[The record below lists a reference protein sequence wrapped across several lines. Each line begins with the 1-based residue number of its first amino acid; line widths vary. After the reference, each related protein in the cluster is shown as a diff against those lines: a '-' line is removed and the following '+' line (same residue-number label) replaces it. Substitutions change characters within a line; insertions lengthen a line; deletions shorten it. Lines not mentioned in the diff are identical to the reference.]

1 MNQKSLTSKTAQASY
16 FEEAERKLNDL
27 LHLDIEPVKPSAR
40 TRVLPSQ
47 TVKADEA
54 ICDLSFIFFS
64 DVSSSENENKYKLV
78 FDLAEFADANQFKA
92 VWFPERHFHPFG
104 GIYPNPAVLASA
116 IAQRTQNIRLR
127 AGSVVLP
134 LHHPAEVVESWSMV
148 DNLSDGRVDLGVA
161 SGWNPNDFLL
171 SPDTFANNREIWHER
186 IKIVQDL
193 WQGKKASFLNGKGEP
208 TEINVYPEP
217 KQKQL
222 NIWLTATKLD
232 ESFIYAGK
240 MGYNVL
246 TMLQGVD
253 MDEMGRKIGLYR
265 DARRQAG
272 FAPEEGCVTLMLHT
286 LVHENIQHVEQ
297 VVREP
302 FQAYIKS
309 ALRGHMNTVDKDKRP
324 SEKELDKMVE
334 YSFERYF
341 KTGALFGSID
351 DCVKTVKKAVSVGVD
366 EIACLMDFGIEYSS
380 VMESLP
386 YLRQLTAKV
395 KVLGKQESVTEM
407 ATPA

>member
-1 MNQKSLTSKTAQASY
+1 MNQKSITSKPPQASY
-16 FEEAERKLNDL
+16 SEEAERRLKDL
-27 LHLDIEPVKPSAR
+27 LHIDVDALTPGAKS
-40 TRVLPSQ
+40 RVQSSQ
-47 TVKADEA
+47 TVKSGDA

-64 DVSSSENENKYKLV
+64 DVSSSENENKYRLV
-78 FDLAEFADANQFKA
+78 FDLAEFADANQFTA

-127 AGSVVLP
+127 SGSVVLP

-171 SPDTFANNREIWHER
+171 SPDTFANNRDIWHER

-193 WQGKKASFLNGKGEP
+193 WQGKKTSFLNGKGEP

-217 KQKQL
+217 KQKQI
-222 NIWLTATKLD
+222 NIWLTATKRD
-232 ESFIYAGK
+232 DTFIYAGK

-253 MDEMGRKIGLYR
+253 MDEMGRKIALYR

-272 FAPEEGCVTLMLHT
+272 FSPEEGCVTLMLHT
-286 LVHENIQHVEQ
+286 LVHENIEYVEQ
-297 VVREP
+297 VVRDP

-324 SEKELDKMVE
+324 SENELDKMVE

-341 KTGALFGSID
+341 KTGALFGSVK
-351 DCVKTVKKAVSVGVD
+351 DCVKTVEKAVFVGVD

-380 VMESLP
+380 VIESLP
-386 YLRQLTAKV
+386 YLRQLTAKI
-395 KVLGKQESVTEM
+395 KVLGKKEGDAEVTIS
-407 ATPA
+407 A